1 MIVISNYAHPT
12 LLNTFVG
19 LVGVV
24 ATSLVNP
31 DQQRDQTADKPG
43 PDTADSTPCGT
54 FAVSR
59 VLAEQPESEKD
70 FDDKAR
76 QRQQPG
82 CHQQVS

>member
-1 MIVISNYAHPT
+1 MVVLTIDFHPA
-12 LLNTFVG
+12 LFVTIIKP
-19 LVGVV
+19 VG
-24 ATSLVNP
+24 AADP
-31 DQQRDQTADKPG
+31 CHQRDQAADKSGSDAPN
-43 PDTADSTPCGT
+43 STPCGT

-59 VLAEQPESEKD
+59 ILAEQPESEKD